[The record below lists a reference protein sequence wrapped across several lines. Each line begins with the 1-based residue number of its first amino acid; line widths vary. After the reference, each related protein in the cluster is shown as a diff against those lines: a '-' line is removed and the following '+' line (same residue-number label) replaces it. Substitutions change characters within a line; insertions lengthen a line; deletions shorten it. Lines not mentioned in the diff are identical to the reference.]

1 MLSIFTRGLLAGGES
16 IVSFHGHSGQRED
29 SLKTP
34 RINDEITAHKVRLIG
49 PDGKQAGIVNLQEAL
64 DAAKEVKLDLVEI
77 AAQAKPPVCKII
89 DYGKYRY
96 EQTKKLKDA
105 RKRQHHV
112 QLKRVQLSPN
122 IDDHDFNVKITAAR
136 KFLEHGHRVKA
147 ILLMRGRQITRKE
160 RAEEVLARMAEEL
173 SDIAIIDGGT
183 KMEGHNN
190 ISMVLVKKKK

>member
-1 MLSIFTRGLLAGGES
+1 MS
-16 IVSFHGHSGQRED
+16 
-29 SLKTP
+29 
-34 RINDEITAHKVRLIG
+34 RINDEIFAREVRLIG
-49 PDGKQAGIVNLQEAL
+49 PDGKQVGVVDLQDALAAASEA
-64 DAAKEVKLDLVEI
+64 ELDLVEI

-105 RKRQHHV
+105 KKRQHNV
-112 QLKRVQLSPN
+112 QLKRIQLSPN

-147 ILLMRGRQITRKE
+147 MLFMRGRQITRKE
-160 RAEEVLARMAEEL
+160 RAEEVLARMAEDL

-190 ISMVLVKKKK
+190 LSMVLVKKK